1 MKTLEEI
8 LQRKE
13 RRREALWRALPRLV
27 EQLAAMGALRVVLF
41 GSLARGEAGL
51 SSDLDLIAVM
61 PDSLNSRDW
70 TRKVYAEVDPGV
82 ACDLLV
88 YTESDLKRM
97 LPVSRFLRHA
107 LREGKVLYEASSE
120 GRGPALV
127 DPSQR

>member
-1 MKTLEEI
+1 MKSLEDI

-41 GSLARGEAGL
+41 GSLVRGEVGP

-61 PDSLNSRDW
+61 PDSLDSW
-70 TRKVYAEVDPGV
+70 AWARKVYAEVDREV

-88 YTESDLKRM
+88 YTESDLERM
-97 LPVSRFLRHA
+97 LPVSRFLRRA
-107 LREGKVLYEASSE
+107 LREGKVLYEANSE
-120 GRGPALV
+120 RRGPTLV
-127 DPSQR
+127 DPGQG